1 MLKELTWDSALF
13 KRKIGT
19 LKITSKELPYLDDI
33 LRKAKIDGFRYIT
46 CRLKSQDTLL
56 IKGLELS
63 GFYLTDIGVTFAVET
78 NMFSYGN
85 ALIQNEISLMS
96 FPQAKRVGNP
106 SFTERFRTSRNDRM
120 RLTYVAKYKNS
131 APQKSVK
138 TATHQDIPMLK
149 KVIKG
154 LFTESRF
161 YSDPFFSKQKAD
173 KLYQAWIENSV
184 KGEVA
189 DIVFHIP
196 TTGFISC
203 RKTGKHTGEII
214 LVGIRK
220 GYRGKGYG
228 TMLTQAAMKWFQSQ
242 NVKSVTVRT
251 QLKNSEAINFY
262 LKQGLNFKGY
272 DIMFG
277 KIL

>member
-13 KRKIGT
+13 GRKIGALT
-19 LKITSKELPYLDDI
+19 IVSGELPRLNHI
-33 LRKAKIDGFRYIT
+33 LKKAKADGYRYLS
-46 CRLKSQDTLL
+46 CRLKTQDTLL
-56 IKGLELS
+56 IKRLESS
-63 GFYLTDIGVTFAVET
+63 GFYLTDIGVVFAVET

-106 SFTERFRTSRNDRM
+106 SFTERFRTSRNDTM

-131 APQKSVK
+131 TK
-138 TATHQDIPMLK
+138 TATQQDIPMLK
-149 KVIKG
+149 KVIRR

-161 YSDPFFSKQKAD
+161 YSDPFFSKQEAD

-184 KGEVA
+184 KGEAA
-189 DIVFHIP
+189 DIVFHVP
-196 TTGFISC
+196 NTGFISC

-214 LVGIRK
+214 LVGIKKR
-220 GYRGKGYG
+220 YRGKGFG
-228 TMLTQAAMKWFQSQ
+228 TALTQAAMKWFQNQ
-242 NVKSVTVRT
+242 NLKFITVRT

-262 LKQGLNFKGY
+262 LKLGFTFKEY
-272 DIMFG
+272 DIVFG